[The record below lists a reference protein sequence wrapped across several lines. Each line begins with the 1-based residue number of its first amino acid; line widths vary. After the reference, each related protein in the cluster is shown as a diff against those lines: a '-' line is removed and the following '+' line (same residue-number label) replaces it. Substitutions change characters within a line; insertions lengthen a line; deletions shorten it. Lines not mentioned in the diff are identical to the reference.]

1 MTIEERAEE
10 FSIEKA
16 GIPNGLGAKHFEDL
30 YVQIAKEQQ
39 RIDIEKACKHLKNL
53 GVFDWLAGDEGL
65 SAEAIKEQFVL
76 TIMEG

>member
-39 RIDIEKACKHLKNL
+39 RIDIEKACKATC
-53 GVFDWLAGDEGL
+53 DWCQHTNGRCFEKDSDSCIRLL
-65 SAEAIKEQFVL
+65 AIKQV
-76 TIMEG
+76 MEG